1 MQNPILFFLSS
12 LIKLLSSQIVLER
25 KTWPTIGSFSWIFV
39 LEPTVSCRQENAERN
54 AKSQLV
60 ASRGEGKVHAGGLR
74 KPRPPRCVP
83 DHAGRSRSLSA
94 IPRLAH
100 AKCINY
106 SKTSVCLQRVKV
118 ARGQPDSSR
127 IVETHRRKRSWCQLT
142 GQSDRLWST
151 LVK

>member
-74 KPRPPRCVP
+74 KPRPPRRVP

-94 IPRLAH
+94 TRTRKMHKLLENERVPAAGESCPRSTRFFAH
-100 AKCINY
+100 
-106 SKTSVCLQRVKV
+106 
-118 ARGQPDSSR
+118 RGNAQE
-127 IVETHRRKRSWCQLT
+127 ETFMMSAYRT
-142 GQSDRLWST
+142 EWST
-151 LVK
+151 LIDS